1 MPGVRDAAV
10 AYAGPTNP
18 SWTISFW
25 VDGRPEPAGNV
36 RPEAQYRPVSPGY
49 FRTAGIPLVRGRDFT
64 DLDDSKSAGVVIV
77 NQSFA
82 DQHFPGEDPIG
93 QVLQI
98 GSWWD
103 DIAID
108 RWVIVGLAPDVRYF
122 GRESETLP
130 GYYFPHAQRPMT
142 DMALLVRVDGDIAD
156 VLPLIRQEVWS
167 FDGSVPVER
176 VSPSEQTL
184 VASVAGRRFNTILL
198 GVFGG
203 VALLL
208 AAVGLY
214 GVLSY
219 TVSQRTHEMGVRV
232 SLGAQPADVR
242 RLVVMQGLRLALGGL
257 ALGLV
262 AAFGFNRLASSL
274 LFGVTEGDPVTLATV
289 SGLLIGVAALAS
301 YLPAR
306 RATRIDPVTALRAD

>member
-1 MPGVRDAAV
+1 MSRK
-10 AYAGPTNP
+10 
-18 SWTISFW
+18 
-25 VDGRPEPAGNV
+25 PEPV
-36 RPEAQYRPVSPGY
+36 
-49 FRTAGIPLVRGRDFT
+49 
-64 DLDDSKSAGVVIV
+64 
-77 NQSFA
+77 
-82 DQHFPGEDPIG
+82 H
-93 QVLQI
+93 
-98 GSWWD
+98 
-103 DIAID
+103 
-108 RWVIVGLAPDVRYF
+108 
-122 GRESETLP
+122 
-130 GYYFPHAQRPMT
+130 
-142 DMALLVRVDGDIAD
+142 
-156 VLPLIRQEVWS
+156 
-167 FDGSVPVER
+167 
-176 VSPSEQTL
+176 L

-262 AAFGFNRLASSL
+262 AAFGFSRLASSL

-289 SGLLIGVAALAS
+289 SGLLIGVAVLAS